1 MFQKPNNKIRH
12 LRYRCMWIMQRS
24 MNNHYELDL
33 ENGIVDYD
41 VYNACVN
48 VYRVDVFR
56 PPLTVQ

>member
-1 MFQKPNNKIRH
+1 
-12 LRYRCMWIMQRS
+12 MWIMQRS

>member
-1 MFQKPNNKIRH
+1 MFQKSNNKIKY

-33 ENGIVDYD
+33 ENGNGDYD
-41 VYNACVN
+41 ACNACVS